1 MNTIGAVHVE
11 DFRGVGSGVSEQVE
25 RNEQIHTHIH
35 TLFAALELL
44 KHRMKINIRNW
55 LDVDRCR
62 FKINSSRIRIRVEPW
77 SNWRRDAFYNHRMYD
92 SAAEWYSFHV
102 PSYFPHRYRIH
113 NAIRWHIEIDE
124 INLAPIIDDAEISL
138 NGLLIRTF

>member
-62 FKINSSRIRIRVEPW
+62 FKINSSRIRIRVEP
-77 SNWRRDAFYNHRMYD
+77 
-92 SAAEWYSFHV
+92 
-102 PSYFPHRYRIH
+102 
-113 NAIRWHIEIDE
+113 
-124 INLAPIIDDAEISL
+124 
-138 NGLLIRTF
+138 